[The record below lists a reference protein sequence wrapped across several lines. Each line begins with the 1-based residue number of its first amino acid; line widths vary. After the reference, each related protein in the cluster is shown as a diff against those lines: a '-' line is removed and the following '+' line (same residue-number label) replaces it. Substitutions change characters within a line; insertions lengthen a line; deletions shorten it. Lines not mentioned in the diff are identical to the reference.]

1 LIELVNIHFSYNNR
15 EVLRD
20 ISLKINDGEVF
31 GIPGPNGAGKST
43 LIMHLNG
50 ILKPKAGK
58 IIVNGIEVN
67 KKPKEAKK
75 A

>member
-1 LIELVNIHFSYNNR
+1 MIELVNIHFSYNNR

-31 GIPGPNGAGKST
+31 GILGPNGAGKST

-50 ILKPKAGK
+50 ILKPKTGK

-67 KKPKEAKK
+67 KRPKEAKK

>member
-1 LIELVNIHFSYNNR
+1 MIELVNIHFSYNNR

-31 GIPGPNGAGKST
+31 GILGPNGAGKST
-43 LIMHLNG
+43 LILHLNG
-50 ILKPKAGK
+50 ILKPKTGE
-58 IIVNGIEVN
+58 IIVNAIEVN

>member
-1 LIELVNIHFSYNNR
+1 MIELVNIHFSYNNR

-43 LIMHLNG
+43 LILHLNG
-50 ILKPKAGK
+50 ILKPKTGK
-58 IIVNGIEVN
+58 IIVNAIEVN

>member
-1 LIELVNIHFSYNNR
+1 MIELVNIHFSYNNR

>member
-31 GIPGPNGAGKST
+31 GILGPNGAGKST

-50 ILKPKAGK
+50 ILKPKTGK

>member
-31 GIPGPNGAGKST
+31 RILGPNGAGKST

-50 ILKPKAGK
+50 ILKPKAWK

>member
-1 LIELVNIHFSYNNR
+1 MIELVNIHFSYNNR

-50 ILKPKAGK
+50 ILKPKTGK

>member
-1 LIELVNIHFSYNNR
+1 MIELVNIHFSYNNR

-31 GIPGPNGAGKST
+31 GILGPNGAGKAT
-43 LIMHLNG
+43 LILHLNG